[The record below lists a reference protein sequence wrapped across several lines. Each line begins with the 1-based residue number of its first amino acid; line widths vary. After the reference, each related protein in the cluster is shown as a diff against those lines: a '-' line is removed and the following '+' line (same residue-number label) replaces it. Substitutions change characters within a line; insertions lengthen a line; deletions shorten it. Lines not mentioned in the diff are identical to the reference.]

1 MSQPTLVALDIETTG
16 LDPQSDAIIEIGAIR
31 FRGDRLEDEFHSLL
45 HPGRSIPRNVVEL
58 TGITD
63 AMVARARRAVDVLP
77 ELEAFVGD
85 DPVVGHNV
93 RFDLSFLRAGRVLR
107 YNEAIDTYP
116 IASALMPT
124 ATRYNLGALARQLGI
139 VLPATHRALDDTR
152 VTVAVY
158 QALYQRALALPLQ
171 TLAEIVNLQQD
182 VDWGANQLFE
192 EALRA
197 RSRELAPG
205 RAVRGSVSLE
215 PRPLPRGL
223 LPVAEPTE
231 LDDGALAHLLE
242 PGGAFAQKFPTYEFR
257 PEQVRMLKA
266 VARAFSEGRHAMV
279 EAGTGTGKS
288 FAYLIPA
295 AQWAVQNGQRV
306 VVSTNTINLQEQLL
320 RKDVPDVEAALKI
333 GLRAALLKG
342 RGNYLCPRRLDNAR
356 RHRPKQSDE
365 MRVLAKVLVWLATET
380 PADDDEGG
388 ERPALSLGP
397 GDRAAWVRLSAEDEN
412 CTLNT
417 CQTRMKGACAY
428 YQARRAAEAAHILIV
443 NHALLLADIAAGQQ
457 VLPAYNYLVL
467 DEAHHLEAATTD
479 ALGFEATRLDLDKQF
494 KELGSPS
501 AGLLGTVLG
510 ALREALAP
518 DAYVV
523 VEAETVR
530 AFERAGTAVESGR
543 SFFEAISDFLSARR
557 DGRPIS
563 DYGQSERITPTV
575 RQGLPWSSVT
585 QAWEQARPSFDA
597 LTRALTRVRTYLV
610 ELAEGDADV
619 EREELEELAADV
631 NNQARFFTR
640 LIENLDG
647 LVLKPDPTTIY
658 WAEADNREG
667 RASVHAAPLHVGSLV
682 EKHLWNDKESVVM
695 ASATLTTGGDFKY
708 IRGRL
713 NAAEVNELVV
723 GSPFDYESSTLLYL
737 ATDIPEPQLR
747 LEYQK
752 GVERGLIDLC
762 TATRGRALVL
772 FTSYA
777 QLKQTANAI
786 RGPLSKVGIDL
797 YDQTNGSSRSALLDN
812 FKAADA
818 GVLLGTKSFWEGVD
832 IPGEALSTLVITRL
846 PFDVPDD
853 PIVAA
858 RSETFEKPFEQYS
871 VPEAVL
877 KFRQGFGRLIR
888 TQSDRGV
895 VAVFDRRILTKT
907 YGRVF
912 LESLPACTVK
922 RAPLAQIGAEAKA
935 WLDKPR

>member
-16 LDPQSDAIIEIGAIR
+16 LDSHSDAIIEIGAIR
-31 FRGDRLEDEFHSLL
+31 FRGDRIEDEYHTLL
-45 HPGRSIPRNVVEL
+45 NPGRSIPRNVVEL

-63 AMVARARRAVDVLP
+63 AMVARAPRAVDKLP
-77 ELEAFVGD
+77 ELEEFVGD

-93 RFDLSFLRAGRVLR
+93 RFDLSFLRAGKILR
-107 YNEAIDTYP
+107 YNEAVDTYP

-158 QALYQRALALPLQ
+158 QTLYLRALALPLQ

-182 VDWGANQLFE
+182 VDWGANLLFE

-197 RSRELAPG
+197 RSRELATG
-205 RAVRGSVSLE
+205 RTARDKVSLE
-215 PRPLPRGL
+215 PRIVSRGL
-223 LPVAEPTE
+223 LPVAEPTP
-231 LDDGALAHLLE
+231 LDDQALARLLE
-242 PGGAFAQKFPTYEFR
+242 PGGAFAQKFTSYEFR
-257 PEQVRMLKA
+257 PQQVRMLQA
-266 VARAFSEGRHAMV
+266 VARAFSEGKHAMV

-288 FAYLIPA
+288 FAYLVPA

-333 GLRAALLKG
+333 GLKAALLKG
-342 RGNYLCPRRLDNAR
+342 RSNYLCPRRLDNAR
-356 RHRPKQSDE
+356 RHRPKQADE
-365 MRVLAKVLVWLATET
+365 MRVLAKVLTWLATET
-380 PADDDEGG
+380 PADDETA

-417 CQTRMKGACAY
+417 CQTRMHGSCAY

-494 KELGSPS
+494 KELGSPTG
-501 AGLLGTVLG
+501 GLLGTVLG

-518 DAYVV
+518 DAYIV

-530 AFERAGTAVESGR
+530 AFERAGTALETGR
-543 SFFEAISDFLSARR
+543 SFFEAISDFLTARR

-563 DYGQSERITPTV
+563 DYGQSERITPPV
-575 RQGLPWSSVT
+575 RQGLPWSGVT

-610 ELAEGDADV
+610 ELAEGDADAD
-619 EREELEELAADV
+619 REALEELAADV

-682 EKHLWNDKESVVM
+682 EKHLWQEKESVVM
-695 ASATLTTGGDFKY
+695 ASATLTTGGSFSY
-708 IRGRL
+708 LRGRL
-713 NAAEVNELVV
+713 NATDVTELVV
-723 GSPFDYESSTLLYL
+723 GSPFDYAASTLLYL
-737 ATDIPEPQLR
+737 ATDIPEPQMR
-747 LEYQK
+747 QDYQK

-762 TATRGRALVL
+762 LATRGRALVL

-786 RGPLSKVGIDL
+786 RGPLSKAGIDL

-832 IPGEALSTLVITRL
+832 IPGDTLSSLVITRL

-853 PIVAA
+853 PIIAA

-922 RAPLAQIGAEAKA
+922 RAPLAQIGPEAKA
-935 WLDKPR
+935 WLERPR

>member
-16 LDPQSDAIIEIGAIR
+16 LDPQRDAIIEIGAIR
-31 FRGDRLEDEFHSLL
+31 FRGDRLEGEYHTLL
-45 HPGRSIPRNVVEL
+45 NPGRSIPRNVVDL

-63 AMVARARRAVDVLP
+63 AMVARAPRAIDKLP

-93 RFDLSFLRAGRVLR
+93 RFDLSFLRVGKILR
-107 YNEAIDTYP
+107 YNEAVDTYP
-116 IASALMPT
+116 IASALLPT

-158 QALYQRALALPLQ
+158 QTLYQRALALPLK

-182 VDWGANQLFE
+182 VDWGANLLFE

-197 RSRELAPG
+197 RSRELASG
-205 RAVRGSVSLE
+205 RAAPGSISLE
-215 PRPLPRGL
+215 PRTLPRGL
-223 LPVAEPTE
+223 VPVAEPTP
-231 LDDGALAHLLE
+231 LDDEALAHLLE
-242 PGGAFAQKFPTYEFR
+242 PGGAFAQRFANYEFR

-266 VARAFSEGRHAMV
+266 VARAFSEGKHAMI

-288 FAYLIPA
+288 FAYLVPA

-342 RGNYLCPRRLDNAR
+342 RSNYLCPRRLDNAR
-356 RHRPKQSDE
+356 RHRPKQADE
-365 MRVLAKVLVWLATET
+365 MRVLAKVLTWLATET
-380 PADDDEGG
+380 PAGDDGEG

-397 GDRAAWVRLSAEDEN
+397 GDRPAWVRLSAEDEN

-417 CQTRMKGACAY
+417 CQTRMHGSCAY
-428 YQARRAAEAAHILIV
+428 YQARRAAEAAHVLIV
-443 NHALLLADIAAGQQ
+443 NHALLLADIAANQQ
-457 VLPAYNYLVL
+457 VLPAYQHLVL

-494 KELGSPS
+494 KELGGPS
-501 AGLLGTVLG
+501 AGLLGTVLS
-510 ALREALAP
+510 ALRDALTP
-518 DAYVV
+518 DAYIV

-530 AFERAGTAVESGR
+530 AFERASTALETGR
-543 SFFEAISDFLSARR
+543 AFFEAISDFLTDRR

-563 DYGQSERITPTV
+563 DYGQSERITPAV
-575 RQGLPWSSVT
+575 RQGTPWMGVT
-585 QAWEQARPSFDA
+585 QAWERARPSFDA

-610 ELAEGDADV
+610 ELVEGDGDV
-619 EREELEELAADV
+619 ERETLEELAADV

-640 LIENLDG
+640 LLENLDG

-667 RASVHAAPLHVGSLV
+667 RASVHAAPLHVGALV
-682 EKHLWNDKESVVM
+682 EKHLWQEKESVVM
-695 ASATLTTGGDFKY
+695 ASATLTTGGRFDY
-708 IRGRL
+708 LRGRL
-713 NAAEVNELVV
+713 NATDVAEVVV
-723 GSPFDYESSTLLYL
+723 GSPFDYAASTLLYL

-747 LEYQK
+747 QDYQK

-777 QLKQTANAI
+777 QLKATANAI
-786 RGPLSKVGIDL
+786 RGPLSKLGIDL

-832 IPGEALSTLVITRL
+832 IPGDTLSSLVITRL

-853 PIVAA
+853 PIIAA

-922 RAPLAQIGAEAKA
+922 RAPLAQIGPEAKA
-935 WLDKPR
+935 WLERPR